1 MKDEYAKKKCS
12 DFISDGFSCVPF
24 YGCLAG
30 EIITNGATLINTRG
44 LNGRKRKKRSFDLGP
59 LDAKCFCGTEICC
72 RHPEYKDVPLE
83 IDPATL
89 KDASDDE
96 KCIVTTPKPKPTT
109 PKSFIKAEPTA
120 APVKPTITP
129 AKPTGITAK
138 STTEKA
144 EPAEPAV
151 ITDKPTTVKPTTT
164 PGKPTTTK
172 PTTTKLTTTKP
183 TTTKPT
189 KSKPTTS
196 KPTTTKP
203 ITTPTK
209 STITTSITTT
219 TYSTTTTTTISTSIS
234 VPTPTITSAA
244 TTISTAKGQLPSL
257 DKILNF
263 EMILAALLG
272 NRNTLIIEN

>member
-1 MKDEYAKKKCS
+1 MGKKKCS
-12 DFISDGFSCVPF
+12 DFASEGFSCVPF

-109 PKSFIKAEPTA
+109 PKSFIKAEPT
-120 APVKPTITP
+120 
-129 AKPTGITAK
+129 GITAK
-138 STTEKA
+138 STTEK
-144 EPAEPAV
+144 AEPAV

-164 PGKPTTTK
+164 P
-172 PTTTKLTTTKP
+172 
-183 TTTKPT
+183 
-189 KSKPTTS
+189 
-196 KPTTTKP
+196 
-203 ITTPTK
+203 
-209 STITTSITTT
+209 
-219 TYSTTTTTTISTSIS
+219 
-234 VPTPTITSAA
+234 
-244 TTISTAKGQLPSL
+244 
-257 DKILNF
+257 
-263 EMILAALLG
+263 
-272 NRNTLIIEN
+272 